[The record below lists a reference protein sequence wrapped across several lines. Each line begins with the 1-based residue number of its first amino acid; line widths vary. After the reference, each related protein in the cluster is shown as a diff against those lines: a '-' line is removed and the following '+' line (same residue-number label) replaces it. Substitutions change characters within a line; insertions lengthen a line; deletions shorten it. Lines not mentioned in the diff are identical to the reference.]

1 MEAVVEVSNRQ
12 ANLWGQDQ
20 PENPQL
26 SNSESLF
33 MYSRARIRSTEE
45 REVRILLEEE
55 VARTLQEDKIII
67 LKLTT
72 FSSNSR
78 AKKITRFSCSRQANS
93 NRRAMKPQF
102 LELRSSRSLKRLTTQ
117 LDLEL
122 TEEAPRLC
130 LIDSSSSIKT
140 CQHKRKTC
148 IRLSRN
154 C

>member
-12 ANLWGQDQ
+12 ANLWGLDQ

-33 MYSRARIRSTEE
+33 MYSRARVRSTEE

-72 FSSNSR
+72 IISNR
-78 AKKITRFSCSRQANS
+78 VKIITRFPFSRQTNS

-130 LIDSSSSIKT
+130 LIDSSNSIKT